1 MSQQTHPVLWV
12 FWFAGVLVVGV
23 LIGRVAFP
31 EVKVVEQ
38 RVEVVKTVEAP
49 AASALA
55 QPSGGLLSAEH
66 KDALLEQ
73 TRMKEAANAPQIAF
87 GPTAIMPLRNRV
99 RVIVVGPEAIFAK
112 VPKDEVQR
120 RVEQAFRAKGLE
132 VVDISAPAGSW
143 NTTAFANL
151 ELMVQED
158 SPLIVGTVQLRINQ
172 TLICFSDGVWRKANF
187 MANDYS
193 MTISYGTLN
202 YGKIPE
208 IYDGLVAAAA
218 EDLFKADGKQQQQ
231 ASGRTQP
238 VSLPR

>member
-1 MSQQTHPVLWV
+1 MSQPSHPVLWV
-12 FWFAGVLVVGV
+12 FWFAGTLVVGV
-23 LIGRVAFP
+23 LLGRVAFP
-31 EVKVVEQ
+31 EVKVIDR
-38 RVEVVKTVEAP
+38 RVEVVKTVEVP
-49 AASALA
+49 AAATPA
-55 QPSGGLLSAEH
+55 TAGLLSSEH

-73 TRMKEAANAPQIAF
+73 TRMQEAANSTQIAF

-99 RVIVVGPEAIFAK
+99 RVIVVGPEAIFTK
-112 VPKDEVQR
+112 VSKEEVQR
-120 RVEQAFRAKGLE
+120 RVEQGFRAKGLE
-132 VVDISAPAGSW
+132 VVDISAPSGSW

-151 ELMVQED
+151 ELMAQED
-158 SPLIVGTVQLRINQ
+158 APMIIGTVQLRINQ
-172 TLICFSDGVWRKANF
+172 TMICFSDGVWRKANY

-218 EDLFKADGKQQQQ
+218 ADLLKADGKQQQQ
-231 ASGRTQP
+231 TSGRTQP

>member
-12 FWFAGVLVVGV
+12 FWFAGTLVVGV
-23 LIGRVAFP
+23 VIGRQAFP
-31 EVKVVEQ
+31 AVKVVE
-38 RVEVVKTVEAP
+38 RPVEIVKTIEVPARAVQAP
-49 AASALA
+49 V
-55 QPSGGLLSAEH
+55 GVLSTEH
-66 KDALLEQ
+66 KDALFEQ
-73 TRMKEAANAPQIAF
+73 KRMQEAANSPQIAF

-112 VPKDEVQR
+112 ISRDEVQR
-120 RVEQAFRAKGLE
+120 RVEEAFRAKGLE
-132 VVDISAPAGSW
+132 VVDISAPSGSW

-151 ELMVQED
+151 ELMAQED
-158 SPLIVGTVQLRINQ
+158 SPMIVGTVQLRINQ
-172 TLICFSDGVWRKANF
+172 TLICFSDGSWRKANV

-208 IYDGLVAAAA
+208 IYDGLAAAA
-218 EDLFKADGKQQQQ
+218 AADLLKADGKLQQQT
-231 ASGRTQP
+231 SGLAQP